1 MRRLVFICVLGA
13 CGNDPDPRLIAG
25 GGVGDGPIDGTLNVF
40 AIDNATEQPLVGAS
54 VAVGDHEGTTD
65 ATGLFV
71 VKDVDGPQTIAI
83 KAAGYRSTVWADV
96 DGANVTIPVTALET
110 TPDQATLSGSI
121 TNWSSVSVPTGHLK
135 AAFVVY
141 SQSDSLGD
149 PANNIQTPNSGNV
162 CGVAGGAT
170 CDWTVASRTGT
181 VSLAAAIIDLDPK
194 GTADQSDDTMT
205 IIGWAIRTGIV
216 VEDGVNQ
223 SGLALEQVE
232 AGNLQNVTI
241 DLGTPPAALTTTAAL
256 VGIEVGSDEV
266 VQLPIF
272 LATDKT
278 TALVPQPAVFAADAT
293 YRLTAIAQTASG
305 DQGAQSIVLRQGLA
319 ATTALSAGD
328 WLVPPTGITVSRT
341 EATFEPVEGA
351 LLGQV
356 SWSDATQTT
365 ILQITLFDPVR
376 TAVVPPLVALPTSG
390 TLTARAAGIGADLD
404 PQDFSLE
411 VDKHKLFGIAAQPMP
426 VP

>member
-40 AIDNATEQPLVGAS
+40 AIDNATKQPIASAS

-65 ATGLFV
+65 ATGLV
-71 VKDVDGPQTIAI
+71 IVKDVEGPQTIAI

-121 TNWSSVSVPTGHLK
+121 TNWSAVTVPTGHVK

-149 PANNIQTPNSGNV
+149 PANEIQTPNNGNV
-162 CGVAGGAT
+162 CGFAGGAT
-170 CDWTVASRTGT
+170 CDWTVASRTGS

-194 GTADQSDDTMT
+194 GTADETDDTMT
-205 IIGWAIRTGIV
+205 IIGWAIRSGIV

-232 AGNLQNVTI
+232 AGNLQNVTV
-241 DLGTPPAALTTTAAL
+241 DLGTPPASLTTTAAL

-266 VQLPIF
+266 VQLPVF

-278 TALVPQPAVFAADAT
+278 TALVPEPEVFGAGAT

-305 DQGAQSIVLRQGLA
+305 DQGAQSIVLRQGQTATALA
-319 ATTALSAGD
+319 AGE
-328 WLVPPTGITVSRT
+328 WLVPPTGFTASRT
-341 EATFEPVEGA
+341 EATFDPVEGA

-356 SWSDATQTT
+356 SWSDATQN
-365 ILQITLFDPVR
+365 ILEITLFDPVR
-376 TAVVPPLVALPTSG
+376 TAVVPALVALPASG

-404 PQDFSLE
+404 PQDFSLD
-411 VDKHKLFGIAAQPMP
+411 VDKRKLFGIAAQPTP